1 MTDPASFERTGVDP
15 VSRCTACGA
24 AVTAQGQDQH
34 TRWHGRMEWLLDT
47 VLTGRPSRLG
57 TIDMP

>member
-1 MTDPASFERTGVDP
+1 
-15 VSRCTACGA
+15 
-24 AVTAQGQDQH
+24 VTAQGQDQH